1 MGHKLR
7 VLYDKNTYGSN
18 MSELEEQNETIV
30 SQQTIEELS
39 ELDARQEESEVP
51 ELEITTESLLSDQL
65 NATKELMSLQSDICK
80 QNEDIISIMKDIKK
94 IDLAILKE
102 QRDEADEGGRMQI
115 HGKAHDDKFF
125 IVDTQKDPGHK
136 VKAFVLRN
144 DGPEDI
150 YIAYNAALS
159 SVGPSIEDVKKSL
172 IFEKLERNE
181 DKKYA
186 FNRNVIKNIYILA
199 HKDESRFRV
208 NLAW

>member
-1 MGHKLR
+1 MSHRLK
-7 VLYDKNTYGSN
+7 VL
-18 MSELEEQNETIV
+18 
-30 SQQTIEELS
+30 QQTEPEVTEEELS
-39 ELDARQEESEVP
+39 EIEVQQEESEVP
-51 ELEITTESLLSDQL
+51 EVEVEVTTESLLSDQL
-65 NATKELMSLQSDICK
+65 SAIKELKNLQSDICE
-80 QNEDIISIMKDIKK
+80 QNENIISIMKDIKK

-102 QRDEADEGGRMQI
+102 QRDGADEGGRMQI
-115 HGKAHDDKFF
+115 HGKARDDKFF

-136 VKAFVLRN
+136 IKAFVLRN

-150 YIAYNAALS
+150 SIAYNAAIS

-199 HKDESRFRV
+199 DKGESHFRV